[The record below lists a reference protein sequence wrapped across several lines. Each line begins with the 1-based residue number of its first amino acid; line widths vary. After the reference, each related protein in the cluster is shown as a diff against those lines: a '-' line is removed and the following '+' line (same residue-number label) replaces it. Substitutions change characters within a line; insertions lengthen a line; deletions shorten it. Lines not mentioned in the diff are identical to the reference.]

1 MVAVLLDA
9 DQVFTH
15 LPGNEGDAWTGA
27 QIGVCGWE
35 GEVKGRKQK
44 GDKLERMETGLLS
57 LLSSNVQEG
66 CQHSKVEMFGF

>member
-1 MVAVLLDA
+1 MVAVRLDA

-15 LPGNEGDAWTGA
+15 LPGNEGDAWNGA

-66 CQHSKVEMFGF
+66 CQHSKVEVLGF